1 MGDLLYHLDC
11 SVVEHT
17 LGNSVALWGR
27 CASQCVCVF
36 ALCVYPCDDNPVCDP
51 VACGVAQLSFGG
63 SLQVYCAKL
72 EPGRRDQRV
81 TYTSTASG
89 QAASEHH

>member
-1 MGDLLYHLDC
+1 MGDLMYHLDC

-17 LGNSVALWGR
+17 LGKSVRVWGR
-27 CASQCVCVF
+27 CAFQCVCVF

-51 VACGVAQLSFGG
+51 VACGVAPLSFGG

-72 EPGRRDQRV
+72 EPGQRDQRV

>member
-1 MGDLLYHLDC
+1 MYHLDC
-11 SVVEHT
+11 SVALNT
-17 LGNSVALWGR
+17 PLGNLLR
-27 CASQCVCVF
+27 CGDAVRSGVCVF

-51 VACGVAQLSFGG
+51 VAYGVAPLSFGG

-72 EPGRRDQRV
+72 EPGQRDQRV

-89 QAASEHH
+89 QVASEHQ

>member
-1 MGDLLYHLDC
+1 MGDLLYHLDG

-17 LGNSVALWGR
+17 LGNLCVFGDAVHS
-27 CASQCVCVF
+27 SVCVF